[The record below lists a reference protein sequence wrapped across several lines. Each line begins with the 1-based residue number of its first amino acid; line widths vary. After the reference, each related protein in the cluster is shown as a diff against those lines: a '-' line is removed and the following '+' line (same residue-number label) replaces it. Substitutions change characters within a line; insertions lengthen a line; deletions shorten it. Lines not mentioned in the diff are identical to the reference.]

1 MWRKYGSNLIDG
13 PVSRGYGRSMPT
25 QLIDIS
31 RRLDERM
38 PGWPGETAFH
48 REPHTRTEDGDVA
61 TTSILGGFSHT
72 GTHVDAPSHFVRGG
86 ATLDDVPLDAWIG
99 PCRVVRHAED
109 RDVTAADLDAWDLAG
124 VERVLICTPNTA
136 RWDDAPAFRE
146 DYLAL
151 DASAARWCVEHG
163 LKLVGIDYLSI
174 ETFHGGDYPVHHTLL
189 GAGVVILE
197 GVRLEH
203 VEPGDYE
210 LIALP
215 LPIGD
220 GDGTPV
226 RAVLRTTGES

>member
-1 MWRKYGSNLIDG
+1 
-13 PVSRGYGRSMPT
+13 VSGESAGGRI
-25 QLIDIS
+25 IDIS
-31 RRLDERM
+31 RRLDEQM

-48 REPHTRTEDGDVA
+48 REPHTSTEAGDAA
-61 TTSILGGFSHT
+61 TTSILCGFSHT
-72 GTHVDAPSHFVRGG
+72 GTHVDAPSHFVTGG
-86 ATLDDVPLDAWIG
+86 ATLDDVPLEAWIG
-99 PCRVVRHAED
+99 PCRVVRHAEN
-109 RDVTAADLDAWDLAG
+109 RDVTAADLDAWDLDG
-124 VERVLICTPNTA
+124 VERLLICTQNAT
-136 RWDDAPAFRE
+136 RWSDAPAFRE

-151 DASAARWCVEHG
+151 DASAARRCAERG

-189 GAGVVILE
+189 GAGVAILE
-197 GVRLEH
+197 GVRLDH

-226 RAVLRTTGES
+226 RAILRTQGAN